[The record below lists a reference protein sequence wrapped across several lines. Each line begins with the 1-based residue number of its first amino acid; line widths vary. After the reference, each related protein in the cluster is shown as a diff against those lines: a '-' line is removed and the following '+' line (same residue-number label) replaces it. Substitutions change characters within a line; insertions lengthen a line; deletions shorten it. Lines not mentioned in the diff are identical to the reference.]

1 MTQLVT
7 RKPSFLARLARRTER
22 GMTTSEYAVGT
33 VAVVLFGG
41 VLVRVLTDD
50 EIARMI
56 GRIVLAIIQAILNL
70 LGATL

>member
-1 MTQLVT
+1 
-7 RKPSFLARLARRTER
+7 
-22 GMTTSEYAVGT
+22 MTTAEYAVGT